1 MLTESNKTRQ
11 IDFLLGKRCNLTTY
25 FYRNRYY
32 IIFSISAPINSKI
45 SFLYFTYFTLLQS
58 SDHPFYL
65 FLPTLDTLFL
75 ISRFVTLFRIMLA
88 IQLTSVD
95 PIIPFRLRVDC
106 QRWYLNKRQID
117 EELYYLCAE
126 KFINEIT
133 RLAENEKFLRLDS
146 KMKSLLLLPCDSF
159 VSNIVR
165 ICY

>member
-1 MLTESNKTRQ
+1 
-11 IDFLLGKRCNLTTY
+11 
-25 FYRNRYY
+25 
-32 IIFSISAPINSKI
+32 
-45 SFLYFTYFTLLQS
+45 
-58 SDHPFYL
+58 
-65 FLPTLDTLFL
+65 
-75 ISRFVTLFRIMLA
+75 MLA

-126 KFINEIT
+126 KFNEIT